1 MLRRNIITAVTGIAM
16 AVAVT
21 SCDLNPKGTKD
32 SGGSTSATAGVT
44 VMACDETFQQIMEQE
59 IDVFEYQYPNASI
72 LSWYLP
78 EQQCIDSLFNNPKC
92 KLAVTSRPLTKEE
105 MRLLELR
112 NREPRSKMIAV
123 DAIAIIANPEN
134 PINEISV
141 SDLGKI
147 LSGEITEW
155 KWVEPGNKSGN
166 IDIVFDYNGSSTVR
180 YMTDSIMDG
189 KPFGKNVYAQNSNA
203 KVVQAVA
210 QRKGALG
217 VIGVSWISSDLKG
230 VSMTTEQLAEASQK
244 NDTTSLGF
252 NPDIK
257 VLAVAGKGKLPGE
270 GKKPYQ
276 AYIFDGSYPL
286 YRPMYLTVT
295 GYKNAAQS
303 GFFTFVTGFAGQKLI
318 QMSGVLPA
326 AMRPRIVNV
335 E

>member
-1 MLRRNIITAVTGIAM
+1 MAALAATAVSCDINPKGSKDSG
-16 AVAVT
+16 AVT
-21 SCDLNPKGTKD
+21 SAT
-32 SGGSTSATAGVT
+32 SGAT
-44 VMACDETFQQIMEQE
+44 VMACDESFQHIMEQE

-78 EQQCIDSLFNNPKC
+78 EQQCIDSLMNNPKC
-92 KLAVTSRPLTKEE
+92 KIAVTSRELTKDE

-123 DAIAIIANPEN
+123 DAIAIIANTEN
-134 PINEISV
+134 PVNEIST
-141 SDLGKI
+141 SDLSKI

-166 IDIVFDYNGSSTVR
+166 IEVVFDYNGSSTVS

-203 KVVQAVA
+203 KVVQTVA
-210 QRKGALG
+210 DRKGAIG
-217 VIGVSWISSDLKG
+217 IIGVSWISSDLKRPAM
-230 VSMTTEQLAEASQK
+230 STEELAEASQK
-244 NDTTSLGF
+244 NDTTNLSF
-252 NPDIK
+252 RPDIK
-257 VLAVAGKGKLPGE
+257 VLAVAGKGQLPGE

-276 AYIFDGSYPL
+276 AYIYDGSYPL
-286 YRPMYLTVT
+286 FRPIYMTVT
-295 GYKNAAQS
+295 GYKNATQS

-326 AMRPRIVNV
+326 AMHPRIVNV